1 MREHAIAGEYRTWV
15 VNALRQSP
23 LFASLEPSLV
33 EQVIGYGRLIELDA
47 NEFIVREGDPSDSF
61 YLLLMGEAAVLQM
74 HPVVGQMVESGRIR
88 PVEAIGELGLLLR
101 QPRSRSVVANRQT
114 FCLRF
119 GSKAFDDFTERLP
132 GFARLLASTL
142 ASRAQQ
148 SQSRVLLPDATAE
161 ELVEPSPE
169 LTRLLTPQVMVQHR
183 LVPLR
188 RAEGGVVFG
197 LASEPTAQTIA
208 AIRRAIPQ
216 TPFRCVRVPLEYFE
230 RVARVSSFFDAA
242 GERPPGG
249 GGRLQAAEAP
259 RRPTIER
266 RQVSMVA
273 RLDQLG
279 TLQPLLKRMVQNT
292 ASDLHLSA
300 RQRPW
305 WRIDGD
311 ILEIDDAKV
320 VAPSEVYDT
329 LEPFLPDHGIREFEE
344 HHDVDFSFAVE
355 GLARFRVNMFREENG
370 VSAVLRM
377 IPNVV
382 PTMDQLGLPPA
393 PQKLCELQSGLVLVT
408 GPTGCGKSTTIA
420 SMLDHVNRSRRRHI
434 LTIEDPIEF
443 LHESRTALVN
453 QREIGKNSTSF
464 SRALRAGLR
473 EDPDIVLVGELRD
486 LETVGMALETANTG
500 HLVLATLHTTSAIG
514 TIDRIIDMYPPEQH
528 NQMRS
533 VLADVLR
540 GVISQILCRRVGGG
554 RVAAFEILLG
564 SSAVSNTI
572 RQGKTHQIMTI
583 MTTGRA
589 RGDRALNDDLEELVR
604 NGIVEPQEA
613 ILRTTDRR
621 DMMQRLGVGPGV

>member
-169 LTRLLTPQVMVQHR
+169 LTRLLTPQVTVQHR

-230 RVARVSSFFDAA
+230 RVARVSSFFGAA

-370 VSAVLRM
+370 VSAAHDPERGADDGPARSAARTPEAVRAAVGAGAGDGPDRVRQVDDDRLDAR
-377 IPNVV
+377 PCEPVAASAHPDDRGPDRV
-382 PTMDQLGLPPA
+382 PARVADGAREPA
-393 PQKLCELQSGLVLVT
+393 RDRQEL
-408 GPTGCGKSTTIA
+408 
-420 SMLDHVNRSRRRHI
+420 D
-434 LTIEDPIEF
+434 
-443 LHESRTALVN
+443 
-453 QREIGKNSTSF
+453 
-464 SRALRAGLR
+464 
-473 EDPDIVLVGELRD
+473 
-486 LETVGMALETANTG
+486 
-500 HLVLATLHTTSAIG
+500 LVLARA
-514 TIDRIIDMYPPEQH
+514 P
-528 NQMRS
+528 
-533 VLADVLR
+533 
-540 GVISQILCRRVGGG
+540 G
-554 RVAAFEILLG
+554 RP
-564 SSAVSNTI
+564 
-572 RQGKTHQIMTI
+572 
-583 MTTGRA
+583 A
-589 RGDRALNDDLEELVR
+589 RGPGHRA
-604 NGIVEPQEA
+604 G
-613 ILRTTDRR
+613 RR
-621 DMMQRLGVGPGV
+621 AS